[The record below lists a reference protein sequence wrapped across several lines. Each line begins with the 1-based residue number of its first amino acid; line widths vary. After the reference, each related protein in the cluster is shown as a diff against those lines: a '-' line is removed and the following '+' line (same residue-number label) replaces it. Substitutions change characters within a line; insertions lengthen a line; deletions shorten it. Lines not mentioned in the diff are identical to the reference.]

1 MNRSFFSVCSAFIL
15 FASLVHAVPPVLN
28 YAGQVEVDGQA
39 FNGTGHLKFALVS
52 PSGDTTYWSQDG
64 SSVDGGEPSGSV
76 SVQVRGGLYSILLGN
91 TAIDGMGTIDPSLF
105 STYPDLHLRV
115 WFNDGVNGFE
125 RIVPDRPFAS
135 VPYALSAGSAKIA
148 NGSIKT
154 DQLNEQILKYLRP
167 EITQSPVL
175 TKDRDLVYTRQSI
188 TLSSDAE
195 GKFLSYQWFKD
206 GEPVAGATNREFTIT
221 DANGSLHNGNYTV
234 QVSNDF
240 GSVSSEVVQIDINDT
255 RLIHQI
261 DLTST
266 VSLEMIW
273 VEPGTFTMDSPE
285 SETGRGSDET
295 QREVTR
301 TNGFYLGKYEV
312 KQAQYEAVMTGNS
325 NGLSAIQAS
334 VRITQT
340 D

>member
-15 FASLVHAVPPVLN
+15 SASLVHAVPPVLN
-28 YAGQVEVDGQA
+28 YAGQVKVDGQA

-52 PSGDTTYWSQDG
+52 PSGDRTYWSQDG

-91 TAIDGMGTIDPSLF
+91 TAIDGMGAIEPSLF
-105 STYPDLHLRV
+105 STHSDLHLRV

-125 RIVPDRPFAS
+125 RIIPDRPFAS
-135 VPYALSAGSAKIA
+135 VPYALSAGSATIE

-221 DANGSLHNGNYTV
+221 DANGSLDNGNYTV